1 MNIGDLIKD
10 VEIYLDGQ
18 KDQYVDN
25 DKSDHLYLFALD
37 YNKFLDDF
45 LNNRKAIFKYLYN
58 FENSKDKNF
67 ENLIKGF
74 SNLNNKKGDE
84 LILSSYDNE
93 ALIKL
98 EQYEE
103 KELFLSVM
111 QVIYPSLDQ
120 QENIIAPLFFFKVI
134 VVIEE
139 NEYKIVLKD
148 K

>member
-74 SNLNNKKGDE
+74 SDLNNKKGDE

-98 EQYEE
+98 EQYEG

-139 NEYKIVLKD
+139 MNTKLF
-148 K
+148 